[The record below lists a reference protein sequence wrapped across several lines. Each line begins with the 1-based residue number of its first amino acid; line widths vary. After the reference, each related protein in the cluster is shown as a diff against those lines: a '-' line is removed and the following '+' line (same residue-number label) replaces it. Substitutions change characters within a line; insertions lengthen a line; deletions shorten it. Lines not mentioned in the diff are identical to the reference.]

1 MDQRE
6 RIDSPTLVEQ
16 AQGGTIVPAA
26 EEHERDHVF
35 SRVEAARIIVVALA
49 AAAVWFH
56 VGEPLPRVS
65 LIGVLGVLIGG
76 WPIFKE
82 AAENAAAR
90 RMTMELS
97 MSIAIIAAAGI
108 SQFFT
113 ALIITLFVLIAEVLE
128 GMTVSR
134 GRRAI
139 RDLLDFLPRAVSVR
153 RGGDVAQVDADT
165 LAVGDAVLV
174 NPGGRIPVDGTVI
187 AGHSFVDQAR
197 ITGESL
203 PIEKTPGTPV

>member
-6 RIDSPTLVEQ
+6 RIKSATLVEQ
-16 AQGGTIVPAA
+16 AEGGTTAPAA
-26 EEHERDHVF
+26 EERERDHVL
-35 SRVEAARIIVVALA
+35 SRVEAARIIVVAIA
-49 AAAVWFH
+49 AAAVWLH
-56 VGEPLPRVS
+56 VWEPLPRVS
-65 LIGVLGVLIGG
+65 LIGILGVLIGG

-97 MSIAIIAAAGI
+97 MSIAIVAAAYI

-113 ALIITLFVLIAEVLE
+113 ALIITLFVLVAEVLE

-139 RDLLDFLPRAVSVR
+139 RDLLDFLPRAVSGR
-153 RGGDVAQVDADT
+153 RAGGVSEGDADT
-165 LAVGDAVLV
+165 LAIGDAVLV

-203 PIEKTPGTPV
+203 PIEKTP